1 MILSH
6 MQLEEIASAVTKD
19 FNEFFFG
26 KDTDNE
32 RSTAQA
38 TPIDQFAKDYLGLSV
53 SFAHLSSDGSLCG
66 LTAYADTEYTI
77 IILVISYKQIVH
89 IASPLCCKQNILPD
103 GAKTPQETWYL

>member
-6 MQLEEIASAVTKD
+6 MQIEEIASAVTKD

-26 KDTDNE
+26 KDADNE

-53 SFAHLSSDGSLCG
+53 SFAHIDRLSLTLLCQSLG
-66 LTAYADTEYTI
+66 VSKSAAIIRLRQLGYIEDRPFAEYDD
-77 IILVISYKQIVH
+77 
-89 IASPLCCKQNILPD
+89 PLEVWL
-103 GAKTPQETWYL
+103 